1 MPLPSDP
8 SGPATGSLARPAAEV
23 TVGHRPLSS
32 NRRDQIVLSGV
43 TKRFPSLAWPALD
56 QVDLVV
62 ERGSFFTVIG
72 PSGAGKSTLLRVMA
86 GLVRPDAG
94 HVSVFGEAPV
104 EASRAKHLGWVPQ
117 SPALL
122 PWRTVLENVRLPLEV
137 NKRARCDERD
147 PKEILERLGL
157 GQAKSMLP
165 AHLSGG
171 MRQRVAIARAF
182 AFAPALLLMDEPFG
196 ALDEMTREHVAHL
209 LLELWQAE
217 RPTVVFVTHSVTEA
231 VVLSDRVAVMGE
243 GKLTAPVDITLP
255 RPRPDGVEDTARF
268 HELTGELRSRLKQ
281 AFIAPPA

>member
-1 MPLPSDP
+1 MSLPSDP
-8 SGPATGSLARPAAEV
+8 PGAQTHSFSVPMLQPTAVSAAP
-23 TVGHRPLSS
+23 GGLS
-32 NRRDQIVLSGV
+32 RDQIVLSGV
-43 TKRFPSLAWPALD
+43 SKRFPTLPLPALD
-56 QVDLVV
+56 NVDLVI

-72 PSGAGKSTLLRVMA
+72 PSGAGKSTLLRVLA
-86 GLVRPDAG
+86 GLVQPDSG
-94 HVSVFGEAPV
+94 QVSVFGEAPV

-122 PWRTVLENVRLPLEV
+122 PWRTVLENVKLPLEV
-137 NKRARCDERD
+137 NKRARCEARD

-157 GQAKSMLP
+157 GQATAMLP

-209 LLELWQAE
+209 LLELWQTE

-231 VVLSDRVAVMGE
+231 VVLSDRVAVIGG
-243 GKLTAPVDITLP
+243 GKLTEPVDITLP
-255 RPRPDGVEDTARF
+255 RPRPEGVEESALF
-268 HELTGELRSRLKQ
+268 HELTGELRSRLRK
-281 AFIAPPA
+281 AFIATGT